1 MTPDL
6 LTEVR
11 AIHRE
16 LVAIRKRL
24 DEVVAQPAATMR
36 ADVLASIPTI
46 ERSIRTVVRSR
57 PAHGSDE

>member
-16 LVAIRKRL
+16 LVAIRSLLER
-24 DEVVAQPAATMR
+24 VAITSAGVSRSDLLAAM
-36 ADVLASIPTI
+36 PTI
-46 ERSIRTVVRSR
+46 QRVVKQTVRRRT
-57 PAHGSDE
+57 AGGSDE